1 MSDFIPKVII
11 SLARN
16 CSASAI
22 WVVGAG
28 VGGGGEKS
36 PDLCN
41 IIRAKYLILSGICWV
56 KITLY
61 QVPCYRFQV

>member
-1 MSDFIPKVII
+1 
-11 SLARN
+11 
-16 CSASAI
+16 
-22 WVVGAG
+22 VVGAG